1 MKNEIYKIKPIG
13 IVHSSLKTR
22 EEVLNSKIDENLGR
36 IEIVKAYEEGLSDV
50 EGFSHIV
57 VIFWMHRSSYST
69 LTINPIYY
77 PDTTHGVFATMH
89 PDRPNPIGITVVELL
104 ERKGNILGIKGV
116 DMIDGTPVVD
126 IKPYTK
132 SYQRIPIRS
141 GWLTNKDCTRHKIE

>member
-116 DMIDGTPVVD
+116 DMIDGTPLIDV
-126 IKPYTK
+126 KPYLESDRK
-132 SYQRIPIRS
+132 DVGRL
-141 GWLTNKDCTRHKIE
+141 GWLTGRNV